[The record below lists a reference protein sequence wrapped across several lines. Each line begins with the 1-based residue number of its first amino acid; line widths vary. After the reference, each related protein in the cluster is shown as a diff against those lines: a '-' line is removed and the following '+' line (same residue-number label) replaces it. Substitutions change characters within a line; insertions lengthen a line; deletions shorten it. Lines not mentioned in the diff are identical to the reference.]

1 MKANNGLAFEI
12 AATANAGQF
21 SKIDRILRKL

>member
-12 AATANAGQF
+12 AATNNADLF
-21 SKIDRILRKL
+21 AKIDRILRKL